1 MSEDAHSIICN
12 IQKLGYRPKVHQQQ
26 EGTIMEQSHNRILHT
41 NKKWI
46 ATTYMN
52 ESHRYYS
59 EWKKPDTNEHIQ
71 YDSIHT
77 HFKQAKWDK
86 GVRN

>member
-41 NKKWI
+41 NKK
-46 ATTYMN
+46 
-52 ESHRYYS
+52 
-59 EWKKPDTNEHIQ
+59 
-71 YDSIHT
+71 
-77 HFKQAKWDK
+77 
-86 GVRN
+86 